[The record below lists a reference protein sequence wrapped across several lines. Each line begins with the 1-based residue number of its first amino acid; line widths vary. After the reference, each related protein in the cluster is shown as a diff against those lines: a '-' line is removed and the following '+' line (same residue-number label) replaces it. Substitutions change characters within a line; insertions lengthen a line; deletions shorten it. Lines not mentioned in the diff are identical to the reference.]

1 MMKPIWDFRQMS
13 RGEINVD
20 PIEGEFFSTE
30 ILGSLSDA
38 VIREAIQNS
47 LDAGI
52 PGQQVR
58 IVITFPSPDQ
68 KLRAD
73 TAERYLHGLRDHLEA
88 KSSGL
93 ANGVDFE
100 RPMDFLLI
108 EDFGTRGLAGDIRD
122 DGNQDET
129 GTKNDFYY
137 FWRNIGR
144 AVEGTTTR
152 GRWGLGKTVFQA
164 ASRINSFFGLTIRHD
179 ETRRL
184 LMGQSVLKIHRVN
197 GQRYAPYGY
206 YGRFEDDFALPVED
220 PEHIDQ
226 FCSDFSISRVHQ
238 PGLSVLI
245 PYPDEEIEI
254 ESVIRSVIDQY
265 FFPILSGDLAVT
277 IAGGTNR
284 QDLDEKNLF
293 TYIEGTD
300 WPDRKA
306 LIRRLEF
313 AKWCLAQTEADLVQ
327 LKEPPEGKAPK
338 WDEALFESGQMTPLR
353 HRFDSGERLAF
364 RMPLWVESRKKGIE
378 HSHFK
383 LFLERDALIDRGED
397 YFIRDGITVTGV
409 SSQRQKGMRVIVAV
423 SDKPLS
429 KLLGDSENPAHTE
442 WQERSPKFKNRY
454 NLGPA
459 CLRYV
464 KNSPREVIRILSM
477 PAEGRDTKLLRDL
490 FYVDLDPGAEM
501 KSDRK
506 IPKDGAGAGRT
517 DGSGAPPCALPRLLL
532 SRVKSGFRLSLHPEA
547 KTYPRTIDM
556 EMAYDVRQGN
566 PFRLY
571 KPYDFDLE
579 KTPIKIE
586 GVALTYRIVKPN
598 GLKVTTE
605 QSSFQLTITGFD
617 LNRDL
622 KIKIVTPQ
630 DKNP

>member
-1 MMKPIWDFRQMS
+1 MKRPIWKFREMS

-47 LDAGI
+47 LDAGM
-52 PGQQVR
+52 PGQQVK

-73 TAERYLHGLRDHLEA
+73 TAERYLDGLRDHLEA

-129 GTKNDFYY
+129 VVKNDFYY

-164 ASRINSFFGLTIRHD
+164 ASRINSFFGLTVRQE

-184 LMGQSVLKIHRVN
+184 LMGQSVLKIHRAN
-197 GQRYAPYGY
+197 GRRYAPYGY
-206 YGRFEDDFALPVED
+206 YGRFEEDFALPVEE
-220 PEHIDQ
+220 PELVDR
-226 FCSDFSISRVHQ
+226 FCRDFSIRRSAE
-238 PGLSVLI
+238 PGLSVII

-254 ESVIRSVIDQY
+254 ESVIRSVINQY

-277 IAGGTNR
+277 IAGGANR
-284 QDLDEKNLF
+284 QALDEKNLF
-293 TYIEGTD
+293 PYIESTD
-300 WPDRKA
+300 WPDRRG

-313 AKWCLAQTEADLVQ
+313 ARWCLSQPGEAFER
-327 LKEPPEGKAPK
+327 LKEPPESRAPK
-338 WDEALFESGQMTPLR
+338 WEEVLFEPGQMKRLR
-353 HRFDSGERLAF
+353 SRFDSGERLAF
-364 RMPLWVESRKKGIE
+364 HVPLWVEPRKKDIE
-378 HSHFK
+378 RSHFR
-383 LFLERDALIDRGED
+383 LFLERDASLDRGED
-397 YFIRDGITVTGV
+397 FFIRDGITVTGV
-409 SSQRQKGMRVIVAV
+409 SSQRQKGMRVIVSAA
-423 SDKPLS
+423 DRPLS
-429 KLLGDSENPAHTE
+429 RLLGDSENPAHTE

-454 NLGPA
+454 HLGPA
-459 CLRYV
+459 CLRFV
-464 KNSPREVIRILSM
+464 KNSPREIIRILSM

-490 FYVDLDPGAEM
+490 FYIDLDPGKES
-501 KSDRK
+501 KSTRRLPTDG
-506 IPKDGAGAGRT
+506 PGAGNPGDAE
-517 DGSGAPPCALPRLLL
+517 PPAARPSRLLL
-532 SRVKSGFRLSLHPEA
+532 GRLKSGFRISLHPEA
-547 KTYPRTIDM
+547 KFYPRTIEL

-571 KPYDFDLE
+571 RTFDFDLE
-579 KTPIKIE
+579 KAPIRIE
-586 GVALTYRIVKPN
+586 GVGLTYRIVQPN
-598 GLKVTTE
+598 GLKISTE
-605 QSSFQLTITGFD
+605 QPDFQLTITGFD
-617 LNRDL
+617 PNRDL

-630 DKNP
+630 DKIP